1 MYIIS
6 CAIHTSFSA
15 NVHLSRPCLRYI
27 IIGTTG
33 INDEGG
39 SGCSDYNIMYLGIII
54 VYNYCGTA
62 SRTHRKIVDPFLL
75 CVYVDVYRRLIL
87 LHNQRGYSQDLGSYG
102 NQLIY
107 YSNIMHADGF
117 GAATYPQDDQSEY
130 YYNIVQGKLY
140 FT

>member
-1 MYIIS
+1 MPPSPFTVVVIQHNAHYNAYNIMS
-6 CAIHTSFSA
+6 NPRPSLRHSA

-33 INDEGG
+33 IKDEGG

-75 CVYVDVYRRLIL
+75 CVYVYVYRRLIL

-102 NQLIY
+102 N
-107 YSNIMHADGF
+107 
-117 GAATYPQDDQSEY
+117 
-130 YYNIVQGKLY
+130 
-140 FT
+140 